1 MAHANL
7 HLAVGLAVGT
17 AATAWPVLRALTSPS
32 APLARPLAR
41 MWMVSL
47 AVGVWALIPNLVSA
61 AGLTAGLHHAAWGD
75 LFVGHRTIDS
85 RIHGGLLIGQLALV
99 AQLAVHY
106 LILVWAVRRAGRAA
120 PPVG

>member
-17 AATAWPVLRALTSPS
+17 AATAWPVVRALITPS
-32 APLARPLAR
+32 TPLARPLAR
-41 MWMVSL
+41 MWLASL
-47 AVGVWALIPNLVSA
+47 AVGLWALVPNLASA
-61 AGLTAGLHHAAWGD
+61 AGLTAGLHRAAWGD
-75 LFVGHRTIDS
+75 LFVGHRAIDA

-106 LILVWAVRRAGRAA
+106 AILLWAVRRAGRVA
-120 PPVG
+120 PSVS